1 MESPASAAFAKLVPV
16 NAAAKLTFHAMYE
29 SSLDENV
36 PQPEIP
42 GLYIQPQQ
50 QYDKG
55 VLLRRLQEKKGLT
68 DSDSESLTDPDT
80 DTENTTIGMR
90 GRKNIRIDFLI
101 PEIPASSGVRRYQV
115 RFNLH
120 QRTGYLFI
128 SKTSSALSA
137 EVTVNGKA
145 VRSGEQS
152 SLNQTSMNI
161 RINRL
166 EFEFQYTDI
175 AYTGKYYGDRKGR
188 TFRCF
193 GEWTISNFLGKG
205 AYGRVSSA
213 TNSKGEVVAIKVVE
227 RDERKAEQID
237 HEIRV
242 LKSLQELS
250 EINEGD
256 KNRIVRLKD
265 TVYSSGNASSRPT
278 TVEEVA
284 LILEPTVSATLSD
297 LINPISGKRQVSLTK
312 TVRLNFDWPC
322 IANLFYDALIGLNF
336 LHSNNWVHGDIKPG
350 NIRILDGNTPRVVL
364 LDFGGAVHLTPERQL
379 PATPGRGGTV
389 NYLAPERELQNHDHS
404 IDVWSM
410 GIIGFELLYGYRPWK
425 IAVNPWRPT
434 FHDGYR
440 QSVEQME
447 KHNNTEFNELLLE
460 MLRHPWADRN
470 NGRRI
475 TTRDAL
481 KHACWQGREEDEPL
495 VKKKRL

>member
-1 MESPASAAFAKLVPV
+1 MESPASAVFAKLVPV
-16 NAAAKLTFHAMYE
+16 NAAPKLTFHAMYE

-42 GLYIQPQQ
+42 GFYIHPQQ

-80 DTENTTIGMR
+80 DTENTGMIWTVWFFFSLDPGPNDPTIGWTMGTR

-120 QRTGYLFI
+120 QRAGYLFI
-128 SKTSSALSA
+128 SKTSSAPSA

-175 AYTGKYYGDRKGR
+175 AYMGKYYRDREGYMTKNLSSVILPNGELTPTPSR

-237 HEIRV
+237 HEIRFSKV
-242 LKSLQELS
+242 F
-250 EINEGD
+250 
-256 KNRIVRLKD
+256 R
-265 TVYSSGNASSRPT
+265 
-278 TVEEVA
+278 
-284 LILEPTVSATLSD
+284 
-297 LINPISGKRQVSLTK
+297 
-312 TVRLNFDWPC
+312 
-322 IANLFYDALIGLNF
+322 
-336 LHSNNWVHGDIKPG
+336 
-350 NIRILDGNTPRVVL
+350 
-364 LDFGGAVHLTPERQL
+364 
-379 PATPGRGGTV
+379 
-389 NYLAPERELQNHDHS
+389 NYL
-404 IDVWSM
+404 
-410 GIIGFELLYGYRPWK
+410 K
-425 IAVNPWRPT
+425 
-434 FHDGYR
+434 
-440 QSVEQME
+440 
-447 KHNNTEFNELLLE
+447 
-460 MLRHPWADRN
+460 
-470 NGRRI
+470 
-475 TTRDAL
+475 
-481 KHACWQGREEDEPL
+481 
-495 VKKKRL
+495 

>member
-16 NAAAKLTFHAMYE
+16 NAAAKLTFHAM
-29 SSLDENV
+29 DENV

-42 GLYIQPQQ
+42 GLYIHPQQ

-80 DTENTTIGMR
+80 DTENTLLLAFGDI
-90 GRKNIRIDFLI
+90 NA
-101 PEIPASSGVRRYQV
+101 P
-115 RFNLH
+115 
-120 QRTGYLFI
+120 
-128 SKTSSALSA
+128 SA

-161 RINRL
+161 RINQL

-175 AYTGKYYGDRKGR
+175 AYTGKYYRDREGYMTKNLSSVILSNAELTPTPSR

-205 AYGRVSSA
+205 AYGRVSSE
-213 TNSKGEVVAIKVVE
+213 TNSKGEVVAIK
-227 RDERKAEQID
+227 
-237 HEIRV
+237 V

-265 TVYSSGNASSRPT
+265 TVYSSGNAFSRPT

-297 LINPISGKRQVSLTK
+297 LINPISDWKVEF
-312 TVRLNFDWPC
+312 RLAI
-322 IANLFYDALIGLNF
+322 IANLFYDALLGLNF

-350 NIRILDGNTPRVVL
+350 NIGILDGNTPRVVL

-379 PATPGRGGTV
+379 PATRGRGGTV

-410 GIIGFELLYGYRPWK
+410 GIIGFEFLYGYHPWK
-425 IAVNPWRPT
+425 IAFNPWRPGEKFETLRRT

-447 KHNNTEFNELLLE
+447 KHNNTEREPPISRGSVLE
-460 MLRHPWADRN
+460 AN
-470 NGRRI
+470 NF
-475 TTRDAL
+475 
-481 KHACWQGREEDEPL
+481 
-495 VKKKRL
+495 

>member
-80 DTENTTIGMR
+80 DTENTVKEQGMILTGWFFFSLDPGPNDPTI
-90 GRKNIRIDFLI
+90 
-101 PEIPASSGVRRYQV
+101 
-115 RFNLH
+115 
-120 QRTGYLFI
+120 
-128 SKTSSALSA
+128 SALSA

-175 AYTGKYYGDRKGR
+175 AYTGKYYGDRKG

-297 LINPISGKRQVSLTK
+297 LINPISGK
-312 TVRLNFDWPC
+312 RLNFDWPC